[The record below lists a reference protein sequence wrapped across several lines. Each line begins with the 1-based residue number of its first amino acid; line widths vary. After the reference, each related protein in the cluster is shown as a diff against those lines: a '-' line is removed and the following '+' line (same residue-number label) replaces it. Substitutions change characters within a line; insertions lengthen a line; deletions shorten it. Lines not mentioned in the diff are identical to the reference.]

1 MSDTG
6 ETPASPMD
14 KATGSSVQ
22 TPLDTSTGLALRG
35 TFQGGSFQSGAP
47 DSAKSGF
54 YSVMKVVVPIAIT
67 ILLAIFGYYLLEV
80 VKPLS
85 AMQER
90 IGVLKE
96 EDEKT
101 ETKLQKMDEDVQ
113 GLKVDVR
120 LLQEIQNK
128 K

>member
-6 ETPASPMD
+6 ETPAAPMD

-35 TFQGGSFQSGAP
+35 TFQGGSFQSGTP

-113 GLKVDVR
+113 DLKVDVR
-120 LLQEIQNK
+120 ILQEAQNK